1 MRGETRGVEGSR
13 VELAK
18 NRLILGQIYSIAP
31 SPSIQTDHYAAV
43 MKVVG
48 IERLGS
54 YEATIDYPIQMKTF
68 DSHHNLIVFFLIFL
82 DLAIGDC
89 VYKWSLFLFTS

>member
-1 MRGETRGVEGSR
+1 MAE
-13 VELAK
+13 
-18 NRLILGQIYSIAP
+18 NRLILGQLYSIAPP

-54 YEATIDYPIQMKTF
+54 YEAIIDYPIPMKTF

>member
-1 MRGETRGVEGSR
+1 MKGSR
-13 VELAK
+13 VELAE
-18 NRLILGQIYSIAP
+18 NRLILGQIYSIAPP

-43 MKVVG
+43 MKVIG

-54 YEATIDYPIQMKTF
+54 HEATIDYPIQMKTF